1 MDVSILKILFI
12 FFIISITPQS
22 WAVNLDDIATL
33 KKTNRCIS
41 CNLSKSNLRSANLQ
55 NAILRGANLTGADL
69 NGANLTGADLNGA
82 NLNGVDLSNAI
93 LLNADIL
100 WIIHNNKTIF
110 CRTTMPDGNL
120 KMDC

>member
-69 NGANLTGADLNGA
+69 NGANL
-82 NLNGVDLSNAI
+82 NGVDLSNAI